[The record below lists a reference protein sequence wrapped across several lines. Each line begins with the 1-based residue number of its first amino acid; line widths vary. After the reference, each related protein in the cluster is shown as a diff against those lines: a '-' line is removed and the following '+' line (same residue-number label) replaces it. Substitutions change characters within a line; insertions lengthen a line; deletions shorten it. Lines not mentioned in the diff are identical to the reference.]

1 MELEVD
7 SMVRRLVYALLVF
20 SLTLSGSKA
29 FASSLSY
36 TLTNASSGDII
47 TFSVPL
53 PPTILAC
60 NFFSDTSCFAVTPDN
75 LTVDGTPLLDPNEQV
90 DYFNGTQGGGLVI
103 WDPITEAVLIN
114 QGGPM
119 IAPGVYQTLYSGTL
133 TDPTL
138 ENFTNLQLQTYG
150 YGSPEYNESFVLNA
164 TGATTATPEPGS
176 ILLLGTGLLGLA
188 GAVRLKF
195 GR

>member
-1 MELEVD
+1 
-7 SMVRRLVYALLVF
+7 MVRRLVYALLVF

-47 TFSVPL
+47 TFSVPV
-53 PPTILAC
+53 PPTILGC
-60 NFFSDTSCFAVTPDN
+60 DFYGDTDCFAVTPEN
-75 LTVDGTPLLDPNEQV
+75 LTVDGTPLADPNEQV
-90 DYFNGTQGGGLVI
+90 DYFEGIPGPYGGLVI
-103 WDPITEAVLIN
+103 WDPTTLAVLIN
-114 QGGPM
+114 QGGLE
-119 IAPGVYQTLYSGTL
+119 IAPNEYQTLYSGTL

-138 ENFTNLQLQTYG
+138 EDFTNLQLQTYG

-176 ILLLGTGLLGLA
+176 ILLLGTGLLSLA
-188 GAVRLKF
+188 GAVRRKF
-195 GR
+195 SR